1 MPQPIQ
7 LGVTRLQSVL
17 DCPLCFWL
25 SQRVG
30 SPPSIFAG
38 IPAQMDSVIKGYMRR
53 FVGSSDL
60 PEWFPVRGTLL
71 DASQTLRA
79 TDPATGI
86 TVMGKL
92 DALVRTGDNEY
103 HIVDYKT
110 GRPPEEIPN
119 YYQMQLDGYA
129 YLLERNG
136 LEPVAEG
143 VLLYFTPEHGDLS
156 EGLFPFKITAVRA
169 EVDSSRIP
177 PVLVRAKQ
185 ILDSPNPPPRSEDCE
200 MCMWREQVERILNRA
215 STHRTT

>member
-1 MPQPIQ
+1 MLNPIQ
-7 LGVTRLQSVL
+7 LGVTSLQSAL

-25 SQRVG
+25 SQHLG

-38 IPAQMDSVIKGYMRR
+38 IPAQMDSVIKGYMRQ
-53 FVGSSDL
+53 FIGGTDL

-71 DASQTLRA
+71 DASQTLQT
-79 TDPATGI
+79 TDSVTGI
-86 TVMGKL
+86 TVVGKL
-92 DALVRTGDNEY
+92 DALVKTPDGKY
-103 HIVDYKT
+103 HVVDYKT
-110 GRPPEEIPN
+110 GRPPEEVPN

-136 LEPVAEG
+136 FEPVADG

-185 ILDSPNPPPRSEDCE
+185 ILDATAPPTRSEDCE
-200 MCMWREQVERILNRA
+200 FCMWREQVEHTL
-215 STHRTT
+215 SE